1 MKDVASLLPRVI
13 GPFDSYCSSS
23 GLLPTSAYITAPLI
37 ATGLA
42 SMECSH
48 SGSKLLDQIIA
59 FDRAE
64 ASFANITQTNM
75 VTVSSFN
82 GLSGLILGYD
92 LLKQELKP
100 FPVLDPERYPNV
112 FDAEPL
118 FQATQALFG
127 TIRDKRF
134 PIAPGQHLLCAYKS
148 LYKDT
153 PCMMY
158 GALGIGIARDRSR
171 NADLFMEDHGTVVAT
186 HNRDA
191 NREQQTMVIENLVK
205 SIHRVGENLGVEY
218 ERIFVGLKVKLV
230 GPGEIGC
237 VITAAPYIHLAQN
250 AVPGD
255 DPGVLENLSLA
266 EWENSVRSGFLSAQ
280 IEV

>member
-112 FDAEPL
+112 FNAEPL

-153 PCMMY
+153 PRSVLMRRCGLM
-158 GALGIGIARDRSR
+158 GFRDDIPARAAGR
-171 NADLFMEDHGTVVAT
+171 GT
-186 HNRDA
+186 RP
-191 NREQQTMVIENLVK
+191 RC
-205 SIHRVGENLGVEY
+205 
-218 ERIFVGLKVKLV
+218 
-230 GPGEIGC
+230 PG
-237 VITAAPYIHLAQN
+237 
-250 AVPGD
+250 
-255 DPGVLENLSLA
+255 
-266 EWENSVRSGFLSAQ
+266 
-280 IEV
+280 

>member
-191 NREQQTMVIENLVK
+191 NREQQTTVIENLVK
-205 SIHRVGENLGVEY
+205 SIHRVGENLDVEY

-280 IEV
+280 IEI